1 VRSVIW
7 HPLAL
12 EELHEAAAAYKL
24 QRKGR
29 DERFLSAVEQTVG
42 LLERF
47 PLLGK
52 SVHRGHRGL
61 VVHRFPYSV
70 IYRVRPKSLQVVAI
84 AHHKQKPTYWA
95 GRA

>member
-1 VRSVIW
+1 VRSVVW

-12 EELHEAAAAYKL
+12 EDLHEAAATYKL

-29 DERFLSAVEQTVG
+29 DERFLSAVAQAVG

-47 PLLGK
+47 SLLGK

-70 IYRVRPKSLQVVAI
+70 IYRVRPKFLQVVAI
-84 AHHKQKPTYWA
+84 AHHKREVKYWV
-95 GRA
+95 GR